1 MVDNEI
7 LNEELTDEGKVE
19 RFDQRNGKSF
29 ILIYIAKLPTR
40 EVINPFSDFSS
51 YFLTFFTV

>member
-1 MVDNEI
+1 M
-7 LNEELTDEGKVE
+7 LNKYEELTDEGKVE
-19 RFDQRNGKSF
+19 WFDQKYGKSY

-40 EVINPFSDFSS
+40 EVSNPFSDFSS